1 MTRSRQLLEYALG
14 IALTGLAG
22 LALVGLALLVLSLLP
37 VLVVAFPMTLGAIA
51 IVIAVALLRRRF
63 RRPRADER

>member
-1 MTRSRQLLEYALG
+1 MTRSRRLLEYAFG
-14 IALTGLAG
+14 IALMGLAG
-22 LALVGLALLVLSLLP
+22 LALVGLALLALSLLP

-63 RRPRADER
+63 GRRG

>member
-14 IALTGLAG
+14 IALMGVAG
-22 LALVGLALLVLSLLP
+22 LALIALVLLVLSLLP

-51 IVIAVALLRRRF
+51 VAVTIALLRRRF
-63 RRPRADER
+63 RRRG